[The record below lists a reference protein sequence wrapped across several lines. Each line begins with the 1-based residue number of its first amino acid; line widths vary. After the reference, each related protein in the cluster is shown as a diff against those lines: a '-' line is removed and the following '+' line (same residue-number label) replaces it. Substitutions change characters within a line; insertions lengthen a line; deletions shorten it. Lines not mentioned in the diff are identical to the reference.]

1 MRAFIQKEYRASLA
15 PLLVPVV
22 VLGLL
27 AALHRLIA
35 KHQSHEFA
43 VVMSF
48 LFIAAAPYLGALPF
62 GHEFDHGTLSLCLL
76 EPKARMRVWAEKLL
90 VAMVLLLALTC
101 VGLSCMQS
109 AGLAASGME
118 LWLPIFWALNA
129 LCSGPMW
136 AFLTRS
142 TIGAAGCSF
151 MGSLAQLLCLALAES
166 LKLLPRV
173 EDSTFAAISLIYSG
187 LTLLAG
193 AVLWRRLE
201 VRTRAGA
208 WIQPHSL
215 AGSFRT
221 VASRSVR
228 GEPTLNLLRR
238 EWMLQRSN
246 VVLASGLFF
255 AILLAS
261 LTAVLTAV
269 GGYWDSMVTSEVVQ
283 FLFPVLLIAEGV
295 LVPLLVGIA
304 CGNDALLQTSFLIF
318 VQPSRWRREMAVRLG
333 MGLAISLLAGSMPV
347 LLDFWASRSNGSLL
361 PWGALG
367 TPVAT
372 SLGYCLSALC
382 FAIGWLSVQVSRTA
396 LNAALLATAL
406 CAMLPLSWLGVH
418 EWLSPMMT
426 GTPDSW
432 DLRRLMLA
440 LQTHPAHRLLFV
452 GTMAGYVALLLRRA
466 FQNSSRLHVARRTF
480 EEFFIGSTLTFLVLQ
495 LGLSL
500 WLCLWVVP
508 DGH

>member
-15 PLLVPVV
+15 PLLVPLV

-27 AALHRLIA
+27 AGVHRFIA
-35 KHQSHEFA
+35 NPQAHEFA
-43 VVMSF
+43 LVMSF

-76 EPKARMRVWAEKLL
+76 EPKCRMRVWAEKLL
-90 VAMVLLLALTC
+90 VAAVLLLVLTW

-136 AFLTRS
+136 VLLTRS

-151 MGSLAQLLCLALAES
+151 MGSLAQLLCLALAEA
-166 LKLLPRV
+166 LKLLPRT
-173 EDSTFAAISLIYSG
+173 EDSTFAALSLTYSS

-193 AVLWRRLE
+193 AVLWKRHQL
-201 VRTRAGA
+201 RTRAGA

-215 AGSFRT
+215 GGSFRT
-221 VASRSVR
+221 AASRSVR
-228 GEPTLNLLRR
+228 GQPILNGLRR

-246 VVLASGLFF
+246 VALASGLLF
-255 AILLAS
+255 AIILSA
-261 LTAVLTAV
+261 LTAA
-269 GGYWDSMVTSEVVQ
+269 GGYWDSMVISEIVH
-283 FLFPVLLIAEGV
+283 FLFPALLIAEGV
-295 LVPLLVGIA
+295 LVPLLVGLA
-304 CGNDALLQTSFLIF
+304 CGNDVLLQTSFLIF
-318 VQPSRWRREMAVRLG
+318 AQPARWRREMAVRLG

-347 LLDFWASRSNGSLL
+347 LLDFWAARSNSSLL
-361 PWGALG
+361 QWGASGTAVAAALG
-367 TPVAT
+367 F
-372 SLGYCLSALC
+372 CLSAMC

-396 LNAALLATAL
+396 QNAAILATTL
-406 CAMLPLSWLGVH
+406 CAMVLLSWLEVH
-418 EWLSPMMT
+418 EWLSPMVA

-432 DLRRLMLA
+432 DLRRLSLA
-440 LQTHPAHRLLFV
+440 LQGHPAQRLLFV

-466 FQNSSRLHVARRTF
+466 YQNSAHIHVPRRAFTM
-480 EEFFIGSTLTFLVLQ
+480 FFIGSTMTFLALQ
-495 LGLSL
+495 FALSL
-500 WLCLWVVP
+500 WLCLWLVP